1 LRRFEIQ
8 SQADVPK
15 IMNRADMLQRLR
27 DEPGGWDVL
36 VIGGGASGLATAVE
50 SAARGYRTALVE
62 QADFAQATSSRS
74 TKLIHGGIRYL
85 QQGRLSLVRESLRE
99 RGHLLRNAP
108 HLVHRL
114 PFILPLYA
122 WWERPFYGA
131 GLKLYDKLAGGLGI
145 GFSQHLSRQETL
157 ARMPALANAGLRG
170 GILYHDGQFDDAR
183 LAITLAQTAADLA
196 GVVVNY
202 VKVVSL
208 LKQNARVCGA
218 AVRDLESGEEFE
230 VRARIVVNATGVFSD
245 ELRRLDDRTAPE
257 LLTLSQGAHI
267 VLDKS
272 FLPGGCALI
281 IPRTSDGRVFFAI
294 PWHDRVLL
302 GTTDM
307 VVAEAVLEPR
317 PLQVE
322 IEFLL
327 AHAARYLANVPTAKD
342 ILSAFAGLRPLVK
355 SGAGKTSKLSRSHQV
370 VVALS
375 GLVSL
380 VGGKW
385 TTSRLMAED
394 TVNQAARI
402 GGLATR
408 SSPTR
413 TLRLHG
419 WRKTDNDKPELAEY
433 GSDAEELIALGE
445 TVGEKLLHPRLPYC
459 VRQVHWAVRQEMART
474 VEDVLS
480 RRLRAL
486 PLDAQAAMEMA
497 PQVARILAVELGR
510 DEDWE
515 RQQVS
520 NFRKLALHYLFK

>member
-1 LRRFEIQ
+1 
-8 SQADVPK
+8 
-15 IMNRADMLQRLR
+15 MLQRLR
-27 DEPGGWDVL
+27 DEPVVWDVL

-108 HLVHRL
+108 HLVRRIPFVL
-114 PFILPLYA
+114 PVYA
-122 WWERPFYGA
+122 WWERPFYGV
-131 GLKLYDKLAGGLGI
+131 GLKLYDRLAGELGI
-145 GFSQHLSRQETL
+145 GLSKHLSRQETL
-157 ARMPALANAGLRG
+157 ARMPALAGAGLRG

-183 LAITLAQTAADLA
+183 LAITLAQTVADLG
-196 GVVVNY
+196 GVAVNY
-202 VKVVSL
+202 VKVMSL
-208 LKQNARVCGA
+208 LKQNNRVVGVA
-218 AVRDLESGEEFE
+218 ARDLESGEELE
-230 VRARIVVNATGVFSD
+230 VRSRVVVNATGVFSD

-257 LLTLSQGAHI
+257 LLTLSQGAHL
-267 VLDKS
+267 VLDKL

-302 GTTDM
+302 GTTDT
-307 VVAEAVLEPR
+307 VVTEAVLEPR
-317 PLQVE
+317 PLRVE

-327 AHAARYLANVPTAKD
+327 AHAARYLAKAPTAAD
-342 ILSAFAGLRPLVK
+342 ILSAFAGLRPLIK

-370 VVALS
+370 VVAPS

-380 VGGKW
+380 IGGKW

-394 TVNQAARI
+394 TVDKAASA
-402 GGLATR
+402 GGLAAR
-408 SSPTR
+408 SSPTK

-419 WRKTDNDKPELAEY
+419 WREAGDGKSELAEY
-433 GSDAEELIALGE
+433 GSDATELLALCENDGN
-445 TVGEKLLHPRLPYC
+445 KLLHLRLPYSNG
-459 VRQVHWAVRQEMART
+459 QVIWAVRQEMART
-474 VEDVLS
+474 LEDVLS

-486 PLDAQAAMEMA
+486 PLDARAAIEMA
-497 PQVARILAVELGR
+497 PQVAHLMATELGR
-510 DEDWE
+510 DEDWKK
-515 RQQVS
+515 QQVLKFS
-520 NFRKLALHYLFK
+520 ELARPYLFK

>member
-1 LRRFEIQ
+1 
-8 SQADVPK
+8 
-15 IMNRADMLQRLR
+15 MNRAQMLQRLR
-27 DEPGGWDVL
+27 DGPGVWDVL

-122 WWERPFYGA
+122 WWERPFYGT
-131 GLKLYDKLAGGLGI
+131 GLKLYDQLAGELAI
-145 GFSQHLSRQETL
+145 GFSEYLSRTETL
-157 ARMPALANAGLRG
+157 ARMPALARDGLRG

-183 LAITLAQTAADLA
+183 LAITLAQTAADLD
-196 GVVVNY
+196 GVAVNY

-208 LKQNARVCGA
+208 LKQNDRVCGVA
-218 AVRDLESGEEFE
+218 ARDLESGDEFE
-230 VRARIVVNATGVFSD
+230 VRARVVVNATGVFSD
-245 ELRRLDDRTAPE
+245 ELRRLDDRAAPE

-294 PWHDRVLL
+294 PWNDRVLL
-302 GTTDM
+302 GTTDTP
-307 VVAEAVLEPR
+307 VSEAMMEPR

-327 AHAARYLANVPTAKD
+327 AHAARYLARAPTAAD

-355 SGAGKTSKLSRSHQV
+355 GGVGKTSKLSRSHQV
-370 VVALS
+370 VVAPS

-380 VGGKW
+380 IGGKW

-394 TVNQAARI
+394 TVNQAAMV
-402 GGLATR
+402 GGLAAR
-408 SSPTR
+408 SSPTK

-419 WRKTDNDKPELAEY
+419 WREAGDGKPELAEY
-433 GSDAEELIALGE
+433 GSDAEELIALC
-445 TVGEKLLHPRLPYC
+445 EKAGDQLLHPRLPC
-459 VRQVHWAVRQEMART
+459 HAGQVHWAVRQEMART

-486 PLDAQAAMEMA
+486 VLDAQAAMEMA
-497 PQVARILAVELGR
+497 PQVARIMAAEMGR
-510 DEDWE
+510 DEAWE
-515 RQQVS
+515 KRQIS
-520 NFRKLALHYLFK
+520 DFRELAQHYLFP